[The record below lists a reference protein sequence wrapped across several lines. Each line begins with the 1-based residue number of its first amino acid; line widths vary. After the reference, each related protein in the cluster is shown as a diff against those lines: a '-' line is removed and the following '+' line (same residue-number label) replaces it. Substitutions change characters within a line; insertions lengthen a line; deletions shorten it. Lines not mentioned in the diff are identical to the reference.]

1 MNLFRD
7 AALVAPLDHFVQA
20 RAQEVPDGVGLCLY
34 GHPSPTEFVS
44 NRRCRTRTG
53 EAVEDPI
60 ARFGSQFDH
69 TPD

>member
-1 MNLFRD
+1 MNAFRNT
-7 AALVAPLDHFVQA
+7 ALVAPLDHLVQA
-20 RAQEVPDGVGLCLY
+20 GAQEIPHGVGLGLH
-34 GHPSPTEFVS
+34 GHPSPTELVG
-44 NRRCRTRTG
+44 NRRCSTRTG